1 MRVLV
6 AAGGSGGHVFPALA
20 VLEELR
26 QRGRVSALGWI
37 GNPRGL
43 EGTIAKSRPWIE
55 FLPLVTQGLP
65 RDRPWAWPKALLRQ
79 GQAVR
84 LAARLLR
91 EFQPDVVLAMGGYPS
106 VAPVLAAKGLGIP
119 VALHEQNAVMGLA
132 NRFLSR
138 FADLVL
144 LSFPRTL
151 GCPRGAKTLVTGVP
165 VRPEI
170 ARVPGT
176 LGKELLVLGG
186 SLGSR
191 KLLEAVLEAAPRL
204 SEIPGFRVELITGRA
219 GDPAE
224 LARRLRENGIWA
236 EARAFT
242 ERVEMFLARARLVLS
257 RAGASTLA
265 ELSCAGRPGI
275 LVPWEGAAH
284 RHQEINAAYAAAC
297 GGFLLLRERELSAQ
311 RLSDLLA
318 SLWNDE
324 ERLMRLSA
332 AARAWAKPDAAR
344 RVAQALEAL
353 GRDRS

>member
-26 QRGRVSALGWI
+26 VRPGISALGWI
-37 GNPRGL
+37 GNPGGL
-43 EGTIAKSRPWIE
+43 EGKIVESRPWIE

-65 RDRPWAWPKALLRQ
+65 RDRPWAWPQALFRQGKALS
-79 GQAVR
+79 
-84 LAARLLR
+84 LATRLLR
-91 EFQPDVVLAMGGYPS
+91 EFRPDVVLAMGGYPS
-106 VAPVLAAKGLGIP
+106 VAPVLAAKRLGIP

-132 NRFLSR
+132 NRFLSH

-144 LSFPRTL
+144 LSFPKTL
-151 GCPRGAKTLVTGVP
+151 GCPRSTKTLVTGVP
-165 VRPEI
+165 IRPEI
-170 ARVPGT
+170 TKVPKP
-176 LGKELLVLGG
+176 LGEELLVLGG

-191 KLLEAVLEAAPRL
+191 KLLETLLEAAPRL
-204 SEIPGFRVELITGRA
+204 AEIPGLRVEVVTGRA

-224 LARRLRENGIWA
+224 LAQRLRENGVWA
-236 EARAFT
+236 EAHAFT
-242 ERVEMFLARARLVLS
+242 ERVEVLLTRARLVLS

-284 RHQEINAAYAAAC
+284 RHQEMNAAYAAAY
-297 GGFLLLRERELSAQ
+297 GGFLLLREKELSPQ
-311 RLSDLLA
+311 RLSELLA
-318 SLWNDE
+318 SLWLDE
-324 ERLMRLSA
+324 ERLLRLSS

-344 RVAQALEAL
+344 RVVQALEAL
-353 GRDRS
+353 GKERS

>member
-1 MRVLV
+1 MRIVV

-20 VLEELR
+20 VLAELR
-26 QRGRVSALGWI
+26 LRPGVSALGWI

-43 EGTIAKSRPWIE
+43 EGKIAKSRPWIE
-55 FLPLVTQGLP
+55 FLPLATQGLP

-79 GQAVR
+79 GKA
-84 LAARLLR
+84 LKEAMRLLR

-106 VAPVLAAKGLGIP
+106 VAPVLAAKRLGIP

-132 NRFLSR
+132 NRFLSH

-144 LSFPRTL
+144 LSFPETL
-151 GCPRGAKTLVTGVP
+151 GCPKGTRTLVTGVP
-165 VRPEI
+165 IRSEI
-170 ARVPGT
+170 TRVPPS
-176 LGKELLVLGG
+176 LGEELLVLGG

-191 KLLEAVLEAAPRL
+191 KLLEALLAAAPRL
-204 SEIPGFRVELITGRA
+204 SEIPGLRVEVVTGRA

-224 LARRLRENGIWA
+224 LGRRLRESGIWA
-236 EARAFT
+236 EAQAFT
-242 ERVEMFLARARLVLS
+242 ERVEELLARARLVIC

-284 RHQEINAAYAAAC
+284 RHQEINAAYAANL
-297 GGFLLLRERELSAQ
+297 GGFLLLREKELSPA
-311 RLSDLLA
+311 RLFDLVA
-318 SLWNDE
+318 SLWADE
-324 ERLMRLSA
+324 ERLLRLSS

-353 GRDRS
+353 GKDRS